1 MERRGWIGVMVVSLA
16 LAGWPADGVVHG
28 EAKADQKKKELEQIQ
43 RQKNETQID
52 IQNLK
57 PRLAAHKQKLTEL
70 DKQMYELGL
79 QEKQA
84 KAEWSR
90 AEKEWQ
96 TRSAIFKQRVRMI
109 YQSGNMGYMSALLQA
124 DSVEEFLVRFETLRL
139 IVKQDRDILN
149 RYFAAKARKEQ
160 VHQKLIAVQQQLTKT
175 RVEAKTVYDRLAEQV
190 NKNQTKLAHL
200 EDEEEIKK
208 EELQQI
214 EKWAYSDGD
223 WQGGLLMRPVN
234 GLITSPYGW
243 RVHPVTGRKRF
254 HAGIDFGGPIG
265 TPIHAA
271 ADGVVK
277 ESRPASGYGWII
289 ILDHGGLTTL
299 YGHMYGSTVRVSVG
313 ERIRRGQVIAEIG
326 NAGTSTG
333 PHLHFEVSKNGIL
346 QNPIQYLR

>member
-1 MERRGWIGVMVVSLA
+1 MIALSLV
-16 LAGWPADGVVHG
+16 LAGWPSDGVVYG
-28 EAKADQKKKELEQIQ
+28 GTKADQKKKELEQIQ
-43 RQKNETQID
+43 QQKNDTQTD

-57 PRLAAHKQKLTEL
+57 PRLEDQKQKLTEL
-70 DKQMYELGL
+70 DKQLYELGL
-79 QEKQA
+79 QEKKA

-96 TRSAIFKQRVRMI
+96 ARSAIFKQRVRMI

-124 DSVEEFLVRFETLRL
+124 DSVGEFLVRFETLRL

-149 RYFAAKARKEQ
+149 RYFAAKERKEQ
-160 VHQKLIAVQQQLTKT
+160 VHQEQIAVQQQLTKT
-175 RVEAKTVYDRLAEQV
+175 RVEAKTGYDRLAEQV
-190 NKNQTKLAHL
+190 NQNQTKLAHL
-200 EDEEEIKK
+200 DDEEEIKK
-208 EELQQI
+208 EELQQF

-243 RVHPVTGRKRF
+243 RVHPVTGKKRF

-277 ESRPASGYGWII
+277 ESRPASGYGWVV

-299 YGHMYGSTVRVSVG
+299 YGHMYGSSVRVSVG
-313 ERIRRGQVIAEIG
+313 ERIHRGQVIAEIG

-333 PHLHFEVSKNGIL
+333 PHIHFEVRKNGIL
-346 QNPIQYLR
+346 QNPINFVQ